1 MTQTHDSSKL
11 RFIHHTGRFVDLTGL
26 IDICGE
32 DAVKE
37 ANTPLLTSFGCATDE
52 MIDQGWDFLKSIS
65 LASTF
70 NSWSNDDEGSSGISS
85 KALVAGADSPGAV
98 LTLVGLLRR
107 HPDAKASGSL
117 SINYSNPT
125 RGNAGGR
132 AR

>member
-1 MTQTHDSSKL
+1 MTKL
-11 RFIHHTGRFVDLTGL
+11 QFIHATSGRFVELGAL
-26 IDICGE
+26 IDIFGL
-32 DAVKE
+32 DAVKT
-37 ANTPLLTSFGCATDE
+37 ANESLLRSFGCVTDE
-52 MIDQGWDFLKSIS
+52 MIEQGFDFLKKIS

-85 KALVAGADSPGAV
+85 KALVVGADSPGAV

-117 SINYSNPT
+117 SINYSNPV
-125 RGNAGGR
+125 RGASGR